1 MRSLARP
8 GSVPRATPCR
18 PDAGARASARAGLVQ
33 RLLGRCGRARM
44 GTNGHAGVPPVG
56 SRVFRPPRG
65 SRRGRHR
72 RTERGQP
79 GVVWR
84 GTDAGPVL
92 GRRRGPPRCWS
103 PRSTGEVGRLRA
115 RRPAR
120 RPVRSPGDRLGQRAP
135 RGSPQRAGAALWQAV
150 LGVRTPDRV
159 KGVTVQAGDSDTE
172 TIDIALA
179 RGFRRRGLAPGERAG
194 PGHHRGAPG
203 PADRRPCAGNAAAGD
218 ARRRGGGRLARLRRG
233 LPPADARHPRTW
245 PKVATR
251 CRTTGCGPS

>member
-44 GTNGHAGVPPVG
+44 GTLVCPRLGREFFDRRAVRDEDDIDAPNAGNRAWYGGALTPDLFSVDDGARRDAGRRDRRARWVGYAHGVRHGVPSG
-56 SRVFRPPRG
+56 LRG
-65 SRRGRHR
+65 IGW
-72 RTERGQP
+72 
-79 GVVWR
+79 VN
-84 GTDAGPVL
+84 VL
-92 GRRRGPPRCWS
+92 P
-103 PRSTGEVGRLRA
+103 EA
-115 RRPAR
+115 RR
-120 RPVRSPGDRLGQRAP
+120 SG
-135 RGSPQRAGAALWQAV
+135 AGAALWQAV